1 MSAPVSCCQART
13 TGEKASFTSKRS
25 MSLSC
30 RPAFF
35 KTFCVAGIGPVSMM
49 VGSEPTMAC
58 ATIRARGRSPRDFAF
73 SAVITST
80 AAAPS
85 LIWLELPAVTTPS
98 SWNDGF
104 SCAIFSRDGG
114 MRTPSSVS
122 NE

>member
-13 TGEKASFTSKRS
+13 TGAKASLTSKRS
-25 MSLSC
+25 MSFNC

-35 KTFCVAGIGPVSMM
+35 KTFAVAGIGPVSMM
-49 VGSEPTMAC
+49 VGSEPTIAW
-58 ATIRARGRSPRDFAF
+58 ATMRARGLSPSAFAL
-73 SAVITST
+73 SAVMMRT

-98 SWNDGF
+98 SWKEGL

-122 NE
+122 TR